1 MKKTSKKERILVV
14 DDSPDTL
21 EVIKRNLE
29 TKGFSVFTAPGAVEA
44 IKIIESS
51 PVDLVI
57 TDLKMP
63 KVDGLSLIR
72 HIQENYKN
80 TGVMMITGYPSI
92 EGAVEAVKSGA
103 EEYLSK
109 PFTDEELFAAVKQA
123 LDKLHVR
130 RMSETQVQRLPE
142 SRHGLIGESEAMKKV

>member
-1 MKKTSKKERILVV
+1 MKDSSKKVRILVV

-21 EVIKRNLE
+21 EVLKRNLKAE
-29 TKGFSVFTAPGAVEA
+29 GYTVFAALGAVKA

-63 KVDGLSLIR
+63 EVDGLSLVR

-80 TGVMMITGYPSI
+80 MGVMMITGYPSI

-109 PFTDEELFAAVKQA
+109 PFTDEELSSAVKRS
-123 LDKLHVR
+123 LDKLSLR
-130 RMSETQVQRLPE
+130 RKTETLSYTPPDQNSSL
-142 SRHGLIGESEAMKKV
+142 SKT